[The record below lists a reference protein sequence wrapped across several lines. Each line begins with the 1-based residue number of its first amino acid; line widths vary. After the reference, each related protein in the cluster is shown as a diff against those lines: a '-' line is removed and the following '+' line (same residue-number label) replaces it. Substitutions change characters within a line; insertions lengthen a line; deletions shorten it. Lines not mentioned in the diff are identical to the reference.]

1 MWLLEDITSIKVESL
16 LLKTA
21 EDEHSVH
28 NCLNKIL
35 ILYGP
40 SKHMDTKFYFICD
53 CVKNGMIYVDHVS
66 TWTFR
71 RSHLDAH
78 GSLKFVARLTSSRS
92 NKPRQAYVRLWPDF

>member
-66 TWTFR
+66 TEEELVDIPTKLLGRTWFIEIR
-71 RSHLDAH
+71 GKIDIV
-78 GSLKFVARLTSSRS
+78 KV
-92 NKPRQAYVRLWPDF
+92 K